1 MKIDRQMLEQ
11 FRKDFQ
17 EAVKGLESKYGMVIS
32 LGRITY
38 GYDEFTGKLE
48 VKSGA
53 DKDDVM
59 KREFE
64 KNCSYVGL
72 DPEDY
77 GQVFTQQGKDY
88 KIIGLDLAKRKY
100 PVIIQEV
107 LTGKTVRCT
116 VDYVKRAG
124 Q

>member
-1 MKIDRQMLEQ
+1 MKITKQLLDL

-17 EAVKGLESKYGMVIS
+17 EAVKDLESKYEMVIS

-38 GYDEFTGKLE
+38 SDDEFTAKLE
-48 VKSGA
+48 VKSGGS
-53 DKDDVM
+53 KDDVM

-64 KNCSYVGL
+64 KNCVYIGL
-72 DPEDY
+72 KPEDY
-77 GQVFTQQGKDY
+77 GRVFTQRGIDY

-100 PVIIQEV
+100 PIIIQEV

-116 VDYVKRAG
+116 LDYVKRAE